1 MKAVIYARYSS
12 DKQTEQSIEGQLRVC
27 YDFAERNG
35 YSIIHEYID
44 RAVTGKFDNRAQF
57 QKMLEDSKKQNFE
70 AILVYKF
77 DRFARNRY
85 DSAVYKRTLRSR
97 GIKVVSA
104 MEFISDG
111 PEGILLESML
121 EGWAEYFSADLAQKV
136 KRGMRESVY
145 KGHFIGG
152 RIPYGFNIVNKR
164 YEINETEAEVV
175 RRTYEMFLS
184 GKTIKEISTRF
195 NSEHLTN
202 KKRQPFTHH
211 QIYDL
216 LTRPIYIGK
225 LVACGIEVE
234 NVVTPIISKEKYMR
248 AQELLDLNPK
258 IKSRGDFLLNGKIFC
273 GKCGKAMTGTSGTGR
288 SKIYYYYECKSEKIT
303 VKKELIEDLVYDT
316 IKNFLNNTERS
327 STLAVNI
334 DKYINEAKEADDS
347 DVIKARLKFVDKEI
361 TNITNAIL
369 RGIINDE
376 IKRKNEELTVEKA
389 QLEYE
394 LAQIERDPFNK
405 LTGQNVVAMLKELAQ
420 SQESMDKALLIR
432 SVLHKVIINEG
443 KAIIILNATR
453 NNPSKKETNTREILE
468 IALSDDMVR
477 NNSLRCTKKKHLLG
491 VFLF

>member
-97 GIKVVSA
+97 GIKVISA

-164 YEINETEAEVV
+164 YEINEAEAEVV

-184 GKTIKEISTRF
+184 GKTIKEISTCF

-202 KKRQPFTHH
+202 KKGQPFTHH

-234 NVVTPIISKEKYMR
+234 NVVTPIISKERFMR
-248 AQELLDLNPK
+248 AQQLLDLNPK
-258 IKSRGDFLLNGKIFC
+258 IKSKGDFLLNGKIFC

-288 SKIYYYYECKSEKIT
+288 SKIYYYYECKPERIT
-303 VKKELIEDLVYDT
+303 IKKELIEDLVYDT
-316 IKNFLNNTERS
+316 IKNFLDNAERS

-334 DKYINEAKEADDS
+334 DKYINETKEADAS
-347 DVIKARLKFVDKEI
+347 DVIKARLKVIDKEI
-361 TNITNAIL
+361 ANITNAIL

-376 IKRKNEELTVEKA
+376 IKRKNEELTEEKC

-394 LAQIERDPFNK
+394 LTQIERDPFNK
-405 LTGQNVVAMLKELAQ
+405 LTGQNVVAMLKELSQ
-420 SQESMDKALLIR
+420 SQETMDKALLIR
-432 SVLHKVIINEG
+432 SVLHKVIINER
-443 KAIIILNATR
+443 KAIIILNATK
-453 NNPSKKETNTREILE
+453 NSPTKKETDTREILE
-468 IALSDDMVR
+468 ITLADDMVR
-477 NNSLRCTKKKHLLG
+477 NKSPKVYQKNTLK
-491 VFLF
+491 VFFY